1 MTFVHQDA
9 EFRQLVQIVSRSTGI
24 AAALIEKDY
33 WVTHT
38 LWAIHQTGLDI
49 WFKGGTS
56 LSKGFGLIQRFSE
69 DLDLM
74 VQHGKFSGLPEVT
87 NWTSVNKGPV
97 AKRRAF
103 YDALAAALVVP
114 DASVE
119 QDATRVDK
127 QARSADYLAR
137 YPGALLAELG
147 PALSPFVRLEVG
159 RARVVPHVQK
169 SLTSFVHAH
178 LEKQGM
184 LADYVD
190 NRPMEVR
197 CVHPLVTLFE
207 KLDALARRYNRDD
220 MEPDSFIRHYED
232 AAQII
237 REENK
242 LPEMEMAAAA
252 LANDMLEQKD
262 IAALPHADEPAL
274 SLDNPEKRVAV
285 YNAYAKIA
293 PMYWGPRIPLDEAC
307 ETIRTWLA
315 LPRSPGGRLSGE
327 GGLGPG
333 KADRATPERAR
344 FGQGG
349 HGHSAAGPPPGVRAA
364 ERGAGA
370 G

>member
-9 EFRQLVQIVSRSTGI
+9 EFAQLVQIVARRAGI

-74 VQHGKFSGLPEVT
+74 VERGTVGGLPAVT
-87 NWTSVNKGPV
+87 SWTSANKGPL

-114 DASVE
+114 DVTVE
-119 QDATRVDK
+119 HDATRVDR
-127 QARSADYLAR
+127 QARGADYLAR
-137 YPGALLAELG
+137 YPGALLADLG
-147 PALSPFVRLEVG
+147 PAMSPFVRLEVG
-159 RARVVPHVQK
+159 RARVVPHVERP
-169 SLTSFVHAH
+169 LTSFVHAH
-178 LEKQGM
+178 LEEQGL
-184 LADYVD
+184 LADFVD
-190 NRPMEVR
+190 NRPAGVR
-197 CVHPLVTLFE
+197 CVHPMVTLFE
-207 KLDALARRYNRDD
+207 KLDAMARRYSRDD
-220 MEPDSFIRHYED
+220 MEPDSFVRHYED

-237 REENK
+237 RAEDR
-242 LPEMEMAAAA
+242 LPELPMTAAA

-274 SLDNPEKRVAV
+274 LLAVPEKSAAV
-285 YNAYAKIA
+285 ERAYTKIA

-307 ETIRTWLA
+307 ATIRAWVDA
-315 LPRSPGGRLSGE
+315 LR
-327 GGLGPG
+327 
-333 KADRATPERAR
+333 DR
-344 FGQGG
+344 
-349 HGHSAAGPPPGVRAA
+349 
-364 ERGAGA
+364 
-370 G
+370 